1 MSIITYAG
9 RIIKMVVI
17 LFIFLTACESDEP
30 IVLTN
35 ITSKYETIASET
47 ITPYTVVTPILET
60 TLSIA
65 PSRTTDS
72 DNYMS
77 NRCTSPSR
85 TPLSGEIVTSTDTS
99 CQLVPEVELTELND
113 LPLNVHTAGKFYLC
127 RGWPSAFAERTAF
140 DLDTGFVG
148 IEEDIGTDLY
158 FIITSPTIDSSIEYH
173 LNRVNGSH
181 VFETTSRVPDLDEC
195 NLAAAK
201 EDQRILLVTEGLS
214 TCWITN
220 EGRVAFVLVEELNTF
235 GWGSISISFVTWEK

>member
-9 RIIKMVVI
+9 KIIKIVVI
-17 LFIFLTACESDEP
+17 FFIFLTACESDEP

-47 ITPYTVVTPILET
+47 ITPYTLVTPVLET
-60 TLSIA
+60 TLAVA
-65 PSRTTDS
+65 PSKTTES
-72 DNYMS
+72 DNDMS
-77 NRCTSPSR
+77 NGRIPPSR
-85 TPLSGEIVTSTDTS
+85 TPLSGEIVTSPDTS
-99 CQLVPEVELTELND
+99 CQLVPEVELTKVND
-113 LPLNVHTAGKFYLC
+113 VPLNVHTAGKFYLC
-127 RGWPSAFAERTAF
+127 RGWPSAFTERTAF

-148 IEEDIGTDLY
+148 IKEDIGTDLY

-173 LNRVNGSH
+173 LNRINGAH
-181 VFETTSRVPDLDEC
+181 IFETTSRVPDFDEC

-201 EDQRILLVTEGLS
+201 EDQRILLVAEGLS
-214 TCWITN
+214 TCWVTN